1 MKPLASAISALAVLS
16 VAAAGCSSK
25 SPGGAQ
31 DKLYSLEASAR
42 TPEVVAGEKGEVEL
56 QLKLARGVHVSDEAP
71 FKILLSGRGLAPDKE
86 RLGHADA
93 APMQGAS
100 SGEGATRFEIPF
112 TAQSKGPASLG
123 ADLDFYVCT
132 ATLCERQ
139 QEKVQVKV
147 TVK

>member
-1 MKPLASAISALAVLS
+1 MKRLASSIAALAALS
-16 VAAAGCSSK
+16 VVAAGCFSK
-25 SPGGAQ
+25 SPGGGQ

-42 TPEVVAGEKGEVEL
+42 SPEVAAGEKGEVEL
-56 QLKLARGVHVSDEAP
+56 KLKLSDGAHLSDEAP

-86 RLGHADA
+86 RLGRADA
-93 APMQGAS
+93 TSKQGPD
-100 SGEGATRFEIPF
+100 ATRFEIPF
-112 TAQSKGPASLG
+112 TAQGKGPASLG

-139 QEKVQVKV
+139 KEKVQVNV